1 MPFVTFPKPRMIP
14 VNGVELA
21 VYEAGQGGIPLVLAH
36 GWPELAYS
44 WRYQIPALV
53 EQGYHVI
60 APDQR
65 GYGGSSKPDAV
76 ELYDIHHLTGDH
88 VALLDALE
96 IDKAIYVGHDW
107 GAIIVWNH
115 ALLHPE
121 RVVGVAN
128 LSVPFHVRDPADPV
142 AFWEKML
149 GPEFYIVHFNR
160 QPGVAAA
167 AFDRNPELF
176 LRNMYRTKQ
185 WLSTGPDEGEPGGKS
200 IIHLADTVVTAGE
213 PMMSDADLQV
223 FLAAFKAGGFM
234 APSNWYRNFT
244 RNWETTADVEQ
255 RVRQPALMIYGE
267 HDMVRKADMTPYVP
281 DLEIHTLPCGH
292 WIQQELPAETN
303 RLLLDWLE
311 RRMRP
316 LF

>member
-1 MPFVTFPKPRMIP
+1 MIP
-14 VNGVELA
+14 VNGIELA
-21 VYEAGQGGIPLVLAH
+21 VHEAGQGGIPLVLAH

-53 EQGYHVI
+53 AAGYHVI

-65 GYGGSSKPDAV
+65 GYGRSSKPANV
-76 ELYDIHHLTGDH
+76 EEYDIHHLTGDH
-88 VALLDALE
+88 VALLDALGIE
-96 IDKAIYVGHDW
+96 KAIYVGHDW
-107 GAIIVWNH
+107 GAIIVWHH

-121 RVVGVAN
+121 RVLGVAN
-128 LSVPFHVRDPADPV
+128 MSVPFHVREPADPV

-167 AFDRNPELF
+167 AFDRNPEQF

-185 WLSTGPDEGEPGGKS
+185 WLSKAAPEGEPRGQS
-200 IIHLADTVVTAGE
+200 IIHLADTVVKSGE
-213 PMMSDADLQV
+213 PLLSEADLQV
-223 FLAAFKAGGFM
+223 FVEAFKAGGFM
-234 APSNWYRNFT
+234 APSNWYRNFS

-255 RVRQPALMIYGE
+255 LVCQPAMMIYGE
-267 HDMVRKADMTPYVP
+267 YDMVRTADMTAYVP

-292 WIQQELPAETN
+292 WIQQEQPAETT
-303 RLLLDWLE
+303 RLLLDWLQ

-316 LF
+316 LL